1 MYLFFKICVQQIQ
14 TSRRIAVD
22 PAIVVIVAQSYAA
35 LPKFVLDKRVRQQ
48 IVLRGLELPWRYNRY
63 LQTGA
68 FSLACQLGV
77 ERRRS
82 MSPDGLAKMSFLE
95 RLEGVVLHND
105 AARMAQKTVLHFSG
119 LCGMQS
125 SGQPVIVLVDA
136 YAVGLATEDKALLL
150 RLPHDSLSIRFP
162 LKRMQA
168 SSRTDELWRAAF
180 VEVALHRDPRSR
192 SVLLTFVDAV

>member
-1 MYLFFKICVQQIQ
+1 MIFNIGVQQVQ
-14 TSRRIAVD
+14 TSSCIAVD
-22 PAIVVIVAQSYAA
+22 PAFVIIFTQSHAA
-35 LPKFVLDKRVRQQ
+35 LPKFVLDKLTRQQ

-105 AARMAQKTVLHFSG
+105 AARMAEKPVADLAVLALASCGRKT
-119 LCGMQS
+119 
-125 SGQPVIVLVDA
+125 
-136 YAVGLATEDKALLL
+136 KNL
-150 RLPHDSLSIRFP
+150 R
-162 LKRMQA
+162 
-168 SSRTDELWRAAF
+168 
-180 VEVALHRDPRSR
+180 
-192 SVLLTFVDAV
+192 

>member
-77 ERRRS
+77 EPASR
-82 MSPDGLAKMSFLE
+82 
-95 RLEGVVLHND
+95 
-105 AARMAQKTVLHFSG
+105 QKTT
-119 LCGMQS
+119 QS
-125 SGQPVIVLVDA
+125 PETKQTL
-136 YAVGLATEDKALLL
+136 LLKALFNRGFFLA
-150 RLPHDSLSIRFP
+150 PNGCI
-162 LKRMQA
+162 
-168 SSRTDELWRAAF
+168 
-180 VEVALHRDPRSR
+180 
-192 SVLLTFVDAV
+192 

>member
-1 MYLFFKICVQQIQ
+1 MYLIFNIGVQQVQ
-14 TSRRIAVD
+14 TSSCIAVD
-22 PAIVVIVAQSYAA
+22 PAFVIIFTQSHAA

-105 AARMAQKTVLHFSG
+105 VACMAEKPVADLAVLALASCGRKT
-119 LCGMQS
+119 
-125 SGQPVIVLVDA
+125 
-136 YAVGLATEDKALLL
+136 KNL
-150 RLPHDSLSIRFP
+150 R
-162 LKRMQA
+162 
-168 SSRTDELWRAAF
+168 
-180 VEVALHRDPRSR
+180 
-192 SVLLTFVDAV
+192 